1 MPQNRTRKIVVT
13 AVLAA
18 VTIVLGLLPFGG
30 YIPFFG
36 ISITILAIPVII
48 GAILE
53 GPVVGAGI
61 GLIFGLTSLYQ
72 AATAPKSPLDPLFV
86 NPLLSVLPRMLI
98 GPVAW
103 LVWSALKRWKVIGL
117 LAAGFF
123 GSYANTA
130 FVLGMF
136 GLLFAKDS
144 RVTEVLGDNVWKALG
159 GIALASGAPEA
170 GVAAVVVLIVVAAY
184 WQFTVGKKKGADL

>member
-13 AVLAA
+13 AVLSA
-18 VTIVLGLLPFGG
+18 VTIVLGLLPFGE

-136 GLLFAKDS
+136 GLLFAKDT

-170 GVAAVVVLIVVAAY
+170 GVAAVVVLIVIAAY
-184 WQFTVGKKKGADL
+184 WQFSVGKKKGADL

>member
-1 MPQNRTRKIVVT
+1 MPQTRTRKIVVT
-13 AVLAA
+13 AVLSA

-36 ISITILAIPVII
+36 ISITILTIPVII

-61 GLIFGLTSLYQ
+61 GLIFGLTSMYQ

-103 LVWSALKRWKVIGL
+103 LVWSALKRWRVIGL
-117 LAAGFF
+117 LAAGFI
-123 GSYANTA
+123 GSYANTVL
-130 FVLGMF
+130 VLGMF
-136 GLLFAKDS
+136 GLLYAKDT

-184 WQFTVGKKKGADL
+184 WQFSIGKKKGSDL

>member
-1 MPQNRTRKIVVT
+1 MPQSRTRKIVVT

-18 VTIVLGLLPFGG
+18 ITIVLGLLPFGG
-30 YIPFFG
+30 YIPFAG

-103 LVWSALKRWKVIGL
+103 LVWTALKRWKVPGL
-117 LAAGFF
+117 LIAGFL
-123 GSYANTA
+123 GSYANTI

-136 GLLFAKDS
+136 GLLFARDS
-144 RVTEVLGDNVWKALG
+144 RVTEVLGANVWKALG

-170 GVAAVVVLIVVAAY
+170 AVVAVVVVIVVAAY
-184 WQFTVGKKKGADL
+184 WEFSIGKKKGADL

>member
-1 MPQNRTRKIVVT
+1 MPQSRTRKIVVT
-13 AVLAA
+13 AVLSAI
-18 VTIVLGLLPFGG
+18 TIVLGLLPFGG
-30 YIPFFG
+30 YIPFAG
-36 ISITILAIPVII
+36 ISITILTIPVIL

-86 NPLLSVLPRMLI
+86 NPLLSVLPRLLI

-103 LVWSALKRWKVIGL
+103 LVWSALKKWKVFGL
-117 LAAGFF
+117 LATGFL
-123 GSYANTA
+123 GSYSNTA
-130 FVLGMF
+130 FVLGML
-136 GLLFAKDS
+136 GLLFARDS
-144 RVTEVLGDNVWKALG
+144 RVTEVLGTNVWKAIG

-170 GVAAVVVLIVVAAY
+170 VVASILVLIIVAAY
-184 WQFTVGKKKGADL
+184 WEFSFGRKKGADL

>member
-1 MPQNRTRKIVVT
+1 MPQTRTRKIVVT
-13 AVLAA
+13 AVLSA

-136 GLLFAKDS
+136 GLLFAKDT

-170 GVAAVVVLIVVAAY
+170 GVAAVVVLIVIAAY
-184 WQFTVGKKKGADL
+184 WQFTIGKKKGSDL

>member
-13 AVLAA
+13 AVLSA

-123 GSYANTA
+123 GSYANTV

-136 GLLFAKDS
+136 GLLFAKDT

-170 GVAAVVVLIVVAAY
+170 GVAAVVVLIVIAAY
-184 WQFTVGKKKGADL
+184 WQFSVGKKKGSDL

>member
-13 AVLAA
+13 AVLSA

-36 ISITILAIPVII
+36 ISVTILAIPVII

-53 GPVVGAGI
+53 GPIVGAGI
-61 GLIFGLTSLYQ
+61 GLMFGLTSLYQ

-103 LVWSALKRWKVIGL
+103 LVWSALKRWKVFGL

-123 GSYANTA
+123 GSYANTV

-136 GLLFAKDS
+136 GLLFAKDT

-170 GVAAVVVLIVVAAY
+170 GVAAVVVLIVIAAY
-184 WQFTVGKKKGADL
+184 WQFSVGKRKGSDL

>member
-13 AVLAA
+13 AVLSA

-36 ISITILAIPVII
+36 ISITILTIPVII

-61 GLIFGLTSLYQ
+61 GLIFGLTSMYQ

-103 LVWSALKRWKVIGL
+103 LVWSALKRWRVIGL
-117 LAAGFF
+117 LAAGFI
-123 GSYANTA
+123 GSYANTVL
-130 FVLGMF
+130 VLGMF
-136 GLLFAKDS
+136 GLLYAKDT

-184 WQFTVGKKKGADL
+184 WQFSIGKKKGSDL

>member
-1 MPQNRTRKIVVT
+1 MEQNRTRKIVVT
-13 AVLAA
+13 AVLSA

-136 GLLFAKDS
+136 GLLFAKDT

-170 GVAAVVVLIVVAAY
+170 GVAAVVVLIVIAAY
-184 WQFTVGKKKGADL
+184 WQFSVGKKKGSDL

>member
-13 AVLAA
+13 AVLSA

-53 GPVVGAGI
+53 GPIVGAGI
-61 GLIFGLTSLYQ
+61 GLIFGLTSMYQ

-123 GSYANTA
+123 GSYANTV

-136 GLLFAKDS
+136 GLLYAKDT

-170 GVAAVVVLIVVAAY
+170 AVGAVVVLIVIAAY
-184 WQFTVGKKKGADL
+184 WQFSVGKKKGSDL

>member
-13 AVLAA
+13 AVLSA

-61 GLIFGLTSLYQ
+61 GLIFGLTSMYQ

-123 GSYANTA
+123 GSYANTV

-136 GLLFAKDS
+136 GLLYAKDS

-184 WQFTVGKKKGADL
+184 WQFSVGKKKGSDL

>member
-13 AVLAA
+13 AVLSA

-136 GLLFAKDS
+136 GLLFAKDT
-144 RVTEVLGDNVWKALG
+144 RVTEVLGDNVWKAIG

-170 GVAAVVVLIVVAAY
+170 GVAAVVVLIVIAAY
-184 WQFTVGKKKGADL
+184 WQFSVGKKKGSDL

>member
-1 MPQNRTRKIVVT
+1 MAQSRTRKIVVT

-18 VTIVLGLLPFGG
+18 ITIVLGLLPFGG

-36 ISITILAIPVII
+36 ISITILTIPVII

-53 GPVVGAGI
+53 GPIVGAGI

-86 NPLLSVLPRMLI
+86 NPLLSVVPRLFI

-103 LVWSALKRWKVIGL
+103 LVWSALKKVRVLGL
-117 LAAGFF
+117 IAAGFI
-123 GSYANTA
+123 GSYTNTVL
-130 FVLGMF
+130 VLGMF
-136 GLLFAKDS
+136 GLLFAKDA
-144 RVTEVLGDNVWKALG
+144 RVLEVFGQNVWGSLG
-159 GIALASGAPEA
+159 KIALSSGAPEA
-170 GVAAVVVLIVVAAY
+170 GFAAAFVLIVVAAY
-184 WQFTVGKKKGADL
+184 MQFTIGKKKGADL

>member
-1 MPQNRTRKIVVT
+1 MPQTRTRKIVVT
-13 AVLAA
+13 AVLSA

-123 GSYANTA
+123 GSYANTV

-136 GLLFAKDS
+136 GLLFAKDT
-144 RVTEVLGDNVWKALG
+144 RVTEVLGDN
-159 GIALASGAPEA
+159 
-170 GVAAVVVLIVVAAY
+170 
-184 WQFTVGKKKGADL
+184 

>member
-13 AVLAA
+13 AVLSAI
-18 VTIVLGLLPFGG
+18 TIVLGLLPFGG
-30 YIPFFG
+30 YIPFAG
-36 ISITILAIPVII
+36 ISITILTIPVIL

-86 NPLLSVLPRMLI
+86 NPLLSVLPRLFI

-103 LVWSALKRWKVIGL
+103 LLWSALKKWKVFGL
-117 LAAGFF
+117 LATGFL
-123 GSYANTA
+123 GSYTNTA
-130 FVLGMF
+130 LVLGMF

-144 RVTEVLGDNVWKALG
+144 RVTEVLGANVWKAIG

-170 GVAAVVVLIVVAAY
+170 VVASILVLIIIAAY
-184 WQFTVGKKKGADL
+184 WEFAFGKKKGADL

>member
-13 AVLAA
+13 AVLSAI
-18 VTIVLGLLPFGG
+18 TIVLGLLPFGG
-30 YIPFFG
+30 YIPFAG
-36 ISITILAIPVII
+36 ISITILTIPVII

-53 GPVVGAGI
+53 GPIVGAGI
-61 GLIFGLTSLYQ
+61 GLIFGLTSMYQ

-103 LVWSALKRWKVIGL
+103 LVWSALKRWKVFGL
-117 LAAGFF
+117 IATGFI
-123 GSYANTA
+123 GSYTNTVL
-130 FVLGMF
+130 VLGALGLVF
-136 GLLFAKDS
+136 GKDT
-144 RVTEVLGDNVWKALG
+144 RVVEVLGDKVWKALA

-170 GVAAVVVLIVVAAY
+170 AVAALIVLIVVAAY
-184 WQFTVGKKKGADL
+184 WEFTFGKRKGADL

>member
-1 MPQNRTRKIVVT
+1 MPQSRTRKIVVT
-13 AVLAA
+13 AVLSAI
-18 VTIVLGLLPFGG
+18 TIVLGLLPFGG
-30 YIPFFG
+30 YIPFAG
-36 ISITILAIPVII
+36 ISITILTIPVII

-53 GPVVGAGI
+53 GPIVGAGI

-103 LVWSALKRWKVIGL
+103 LFWTALKRWKLVGL
-117 LAAGFF
+117 IAAGFL
-123 GSYANTA
+123 GSYTNTA
-130 FVLGMF
+130 GVLGML

-144 RVTEVLGDNVWKALG
+144 RVIEVLGDKVWKALG

-170 GVAAVVVLIVVAAY
+170 AVAAIVVLIVVAAY
-184 WQFTVGKKKGADL
+184 WELSFGKKKGADL

>member
-1 MPQNRTRKIVVT
+1 MPQSRTRKIVVT
-13 AVLAA
+13 AVLSAI
-18 VTIVLGLLPFGG
+18 TIVLGLLPFGG
-30 YIPFFG
+30 YIPFAG
-36 ISITILAIPVII
+36 ISITILTIPVII

-86 NPLLSVLPRMLI
+86 NPLLSVLPRLFI

-103 LVWSALKRWKVIGL
+103 LVWSALKKWKVVGL
-117 LAAGFF
+117 LASGFL

-136 GLLFAKDS
+136 GLLFARDS
-144 RVTEVLGDNVWKALG
+144 RVTEVLGNNVWKAIG
-159 GIALASGAPEA
+159 GIAIASGAPEA
-170 GVAAVVVLIVVAAY
+170 AVASILVLIIVAAY
-184 WQFTVGKKKGADL
+184 LEFSFGKKKGANL

>member
-13 AVLAA
+13 AVLSA

-61 GLIFGLTSLYQ
+61 GLIFGITSLYQ

-123 GSYANTA
+123 GSYANTV

-136 GLLFAKDS
+136 GLLFAKDT

-170 GVAAVVVLIVVAAY
+170 GVAAVVVLIVIAAY
-184 WQFTVGKKKGADL
+184 WQFSVGKKKGSDL

>member
-13 AVLAA
+13 AVLSAI
-18 VTIVLGLLPFGG
+18 TIVLGLLPFGG

-36 ISITILAIPVII
+36 ISITILTIPVII

-61 GLIFGLTSLYQ
+61 GLLFGLTSLYQ

-86 NPLLSVLPRMLI
+86 NPFLSIVPRLFI

-103 LVWSALKRWKVIGL
+103 LVWSALKRYKVVGL
-117 LAAGFF
+117 VAAGFL
-123 GSYANTA
+123 GSYTNT
-130 FVLGMF
+130 VLVLAALGLIF
-136 GLLFAKDS
+136 GRDA
-144 RVTEVLGDNVWKALG
+144 RVLTVFGDKVWKALA
-159 GIALASGAPEA
+159 GIALASGLPEA
-170 GVAAVVVLIVVAAY
+170 AVAAIIVLLVVAAY
-184 WQFTVGKKKGADL
+184 WQFTFGKKKGANL

>member
-1 MPQNRTRKIVVT
+1 MPKTGRRKIVVT
-13 AVLAA
+13 AVLSA

-36 ISITILAIPVII
+36 ISITILTIPVII

-61 GLIFGLTSLYQ
+61 GLIFGLTSMYQ

-117 LAAGFF
+117 LAAGFI
-123 GSYANTA
+123 GSYANTV

-136 GLLFAKDS
+136 GLLYAKDT

-184 WQFTVGKKKGADL
+184 WQFSIGKKKGSDL

>member
-18 VTIVLGLLPFGG
+18 ITIVLGLLPFGG
-30 YIPFFG
+30 YIPFAG

-103 LVWSALKRWKVIGL
+103 LVWTALKRWKVPGL
-117 LAAGFF
+117 IVAGFL
-123 GSYANTA
+123 GSYANTI

-144 RVTEVLGDNVWKALG
+144 HVTEILGDKVWKALG

-170 GVAAVVVLIVVAAY
+170 AVVAVVVLIVVAAY
-184 WQFTVGKKKGADL
+184 WEFSIGKKKGADL

>member
-1 MPQNRTRKIVVT
+1 MPQTRTRKIVVT
-13 AVLAA
+13 AVLSA

-53 GPVVGAGI
+53 GPIVGAGI

-136 GLLFAKDS
+136 GLLFAKDT

-170 GVAAVVVLIVVAAY
+170 GVAAVVVLIVIAAY
-184 WQFTVGKKKGADL
+184 WQFTIGKKKGSDL

>member
-13 AVLAA
+13 AVLSA

-53 GPVVGAGI
+53 GPIVGAGI
-61 GLIFGLTSLYQ
+61 GLIFGLTSMYQ

-123 GSYANTA
+123 GSYANTV

-136 GLLFAKDS
+136 GLLYAKDT

-170 GVAAVVVLIVVAAY
+170 AVGAVVVLIVIAAY
-184 WQFTVGKKKGADL
+184 WQFSVGKKKGSNL

>member
-1 MPQNRTRKIVVT
+1 M
-13 AVLAA
+13 
-18 VTIVLGLLPFGG
+18 
-30 YIPFFG
+30 
-36 ISITILAIPVII
+36 
-48 GAILE
+48 
-53 GPVVGAGI
+53 
-61 GLIFGLTSLYQ
+61 YQ

-117 LAAGFF
+117 FAAGFF
-123 GSYANTA
+123 GSYANTV

-136 GLLFAKDS
+136 GLLYAKDS

-184 WQFTVGKKKGADL
+184 WQFSVGKKKGSDL

>member
-1 MPQNRTRKIVVT
+1 MPQSRTRKIVVT

-18 VTIVLGLLPFGG
+18 ITIVLGLLPFGG
-30 YIPFFG
+30 YIPFAG
-36 ISITILAIPVII
+36 ISITILTIPVII

-98 GPVAW
+98 GPIAW
-103 LVWSALKRWKVIGL
+103 LVWSGLKKWKLFGL
-117 LAAGFF
+117 IATGFL
-123 GSYANTA
+123 GSYTNTVG
-130 FVLGMF
+130 VLGML
-136 GLLFAKDS
+136 GLLFVKDS
-144 RVTEVLGDNVWKALG
+144 RVIEIWG
-159 GIALASGAPEA
+159 GNMWIALVKIAGGAGIIEA
-170 GVAAVVVLIVVAAY
+170 CLAAIMVVIIMAAY
-184 WQFTVGKKKGADL
+184 WEFSIGKKKGADL